1 MPIETRTVLTCGECG
16 ADKAE
21 ANGWYLVTV
30 ACLTIGDEGS
40 TAARPRVVVEHADE
54 DYLAVMVQTGGLPS
68 EDTDAACGRG
78 CVIKMVS
85 KALANLPH
93 EAPKRKSSWKRDRRR
108 ENQWRKRI
116 RPAKGLS
123 EDSEG

>member
-40 TAARPRVVVEHADE
+40 TAARRPRVIVEHADE
-54 DYLAVMVQTGGLPS
+54 YYLEAMVHIGGLPS
-68 EDTDAACGRG
+68 EGTDAACGRG

-93 EAPKRKSSWKRDRRR
+93 EAPKRKSSWKRDRRQ
-108 ENQWRKRI
+108 ESHDKRQ
-116 RPAKGLS
+116 S
-123 EDSEG
+123 